1 MLISPL
7 CLVDMY
13 KEQNNFKVKM
23 RQRGLINMQ
32 TKEQFIGH
40 HYGLRCIM
48 ISRMFLSLMQIS
60 ACCGKDA
67 LRCISFKHSAPSL
80 HSSLLLRMSP
90 QNRWQSILNY
100 FEAKPVWFRPKQSV
114 LLILFHSLFVSC
126 HLCTSASKRFFRMS
140 YLRIF
145 LRSPFKF
152 RCNMEIFL
160 TN

>member
-1 MLISPL
+1 MLI
-7 CLVDMY
+7 MY
-13 KEQNNFKVKM
+13 KEQKNFKVKM

-32 TKEQFIGH
+32 AKEQFISRH
-40 HYGLRCIM
+40 FRLRCIM

-80 HSSLLLRMSP
+80 YSSLLLQMSP

>member
-13 KEQNNFKVKM
+13 KEQKNFKVKM
-23 RQRGLINMQ
+23 RQ
-32 TKEQFIGH
+32 FIGRH
-40 HYGLRCIM
+40 FGLRCIM

-67 LRCISFKHSAPSL
+67 LRCISFKRSAPSL
-80 HSSLLLRMSP
+80 YSSLLLQMSP

-100 FEAKPVWFRPKQSV
+100 FEAKPVWVRPEQSV